1 MNLCLWKSFP
11 GLVRAVKADYIARG
25 AVGGGHDFYHAL
37 MVAQYAEL
45 IAEDPETATLGWIT
59 GLLHNTDRMYPK
71 EKVIPVLTRHLQ
83 MVRLNIPSGHLCILR
98 AVLEHTKR
106 NDPADSPLLM
116 TLKDADRLANIGA
129 WHFLRA
135 AQFRPTILA
144 VDPRFIVKQDPT
156 ATFKDPKSVL
166 GDIEHTLEWESWL
179 RLPKT
184 QELGKPMFDEIRRLV
199 ANIESQFE
207 TLGLLSFPDELVV
220 EPQNERRFD

>member
-116 TLKDADRLANIGA
+116 TLKDADRLPNNAAGR
-129 WHFLRA
+129 FLRA
-135 AQFRPTILA
+135 GPVRPTILA
-144 VDPRFIVKQDPT
+144 GCPRVIGKQ
-156 ATFKDPKSVL
+156 
-166 GDIEHTLEWESWL
+166 
-179 RLPKT
+179 
-184 QELGKPMFDEIRRLV
+184 
-199 ANIESQFE
+199 
-207 TLGLLSFPDELVV
+207 
-220 EPQNERRFD
+220 EPAPALK